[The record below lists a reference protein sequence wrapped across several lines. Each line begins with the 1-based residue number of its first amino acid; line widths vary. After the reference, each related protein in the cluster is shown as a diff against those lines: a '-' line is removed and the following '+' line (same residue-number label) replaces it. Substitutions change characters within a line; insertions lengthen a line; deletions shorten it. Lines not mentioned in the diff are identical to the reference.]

1 MDEEIVMAGKT
12 EIAVQVDPQMEE
24 FIHREMKRGS
34 FASASAYVEAL
45 LHERFEDEG
54 ALQTLE
60 RELDRGLV
68 DIDAGRVTSV
78 EEAFD
83 SVRAEL
89 GLKRRRA

>member
-1 MDEEIVMAGKT
+1 MAGKT

-24 FIHREMKRGS
+24 FILQEMKRGS
-34 FASASAYVEAL
+34 FPSASAYVEAL
-45 LHERFEDEG
+45 LHERFKDEQ
-54 ALQTLE
+54 ALQSLE
-60 RELDRGLV
+60 QELGRGLA
-68 DIDAGRVTSV
+68 DIEAGRVTSA

>member
-1 MDEEIVMAGKT
+1 MAGKT

-24 FIHREMKRGS
+24 FILQEMKRGS
-34 FASASAYVEAL
+34 FPSASAYVEAL
-45 LHERFEDEG
+45 LHERFEDEA

-60 RELDRGLV
+60 QELDRGLSE
-68 DIDAGRVTSV
+68 IEAGRVTSAD
-78 EEAFD
+78 EAFD

>member
-1 MDEEIVMAGKT
+1 MAGKT

-24 FIHREMKRGS
+24 FILKEMKRGS
-34 FASASAYVEAL
+34 FPSASAYVAAL
-45 LHERFEDEG
+45 LHERFEDEQ

-60 RELDRGLV
+60 QELDRGLA
-68 DIDAGRVTSV
+68 DIEGGRVTSA

>member
-1 MDEEIVMAGKT
+1 MAGKT

-24 FIHREMKRGS
+24 FILKEMKRGS
-34 FASASAYVEAL
+34 FSSASAYVEAL

-54 ALQTLE
+54 ALEKLE
-60 RELDRGLV
+60 HELDLGLA
-68 DIDAGRVTSV
+68 DIQAGRITSV

>member
-1 MDEEIVMAGKT
+1 MAGKT

-24 FIHREMKRGS
+24 FILKEMKRGS
-34 FASASAYVEAL
+34 FPSASAYVEAL
-45 LHERFEDEG
+45 LHERFEDEA

-60 RELDRGLV
+60 QELDRGRADLE
-68 DIDAGRVTSV
+68 AGRVTSI

>member
-1 MDEEIVMAGKT
+1 MAGKT
-12 EIAVQVDPQMEE
+12 EIAVHVDPQIEE
-24 FIHREMKRGS
+24 FILQEMKRGS
-34 FASASAYVEAL
+34 FPSASAYVEAL
-45 LHERFEDEG
+45 LHERFEDEQ

-60 RELDRGLV
+60 QELGRGLS
-68 DIDAGRVTSV
+68 DIEAGRVTSA